1 MNMEYKDYYKIMG
14 IERSAS
20 PEEIKRAYRRLAR
33 KYHPD
38 VSKEAHAEEKFKE
51 LGEAYEVLKDP
62 QKRSQYD
69 QYGEYWKHQGQQQ
82 QTHSQTGNHANPG
95 GAYHHQSFH
104 ENIDMAG
111 FEDFIQS
118 IFSQQQQARHQR
130 HHHAPFSQPAQQD
143 IHAKLSISLEDSY
156 TGAEKMLQI
165 QVPHLDATGRM
176 EQRLK
181 SVRVKIPKGIGNQQQ
196 IRLKGQGVQTS
207 AGNAGDL
214 YIEIHLDPH
223 PLFHLKDKDIH
234 LKVPITPWEAALG
247 ATIRV
252 PTLGGEVQVKIPA
265 QTQSGKQMRLKDR
278 GLPGKPAGDQYL
290 LFEIIL
296 PPAGNEKLHAL
307 FEQMAAA
314 SSFNPRESLGVC

>member
-1 MNMEYKDYYKIMG
+1 MEYKDYYKIMEV
-14 IERSAS
+14 ERSAT

-38 VSKEAHAEEKFKE
+38 VSKEANAEEKFKE

-82 QTHSQTGNHANPG
+82 THSQAGHRANQG
-95 GAYHHQSFH
+95 GGYHHQSFH

-118 IFSQQQQARHQR
+118 IFGQQQQSRQQR
-130 HHHAPFSQPAQQD
+130 SRQHSPFYQPVQQD

-156 TGAEKMLQI
+156 AGAEKMLQI
-165 QVPHLDATGRM
+165 QVPHVDATGNV
-176 EQRLK
+176 EQQLK
-181 SVRVKIPKGIGNQQQ
+181 SVRVKIPQGIGNKQQ
-196 IRLKGQGVQTS
+196 IRLKGQGVKTS
-207 AGNAGDL
+207 EGNAGDL
-214 YIEIHLDPH
+214 YIEIHLEPH
-223 PLFHLKDKDIH
+223 SFFHLKEKDIH

-296 PPAGNEKLHAL
+296 PPAGNEKLQAL

-314 SSFNPRESLGVC
+314 SSFNPRESLGVH